1 VLSIPGSIMIDATT
15 KNAVNRISYIEGHL
29 AGVKKMVQ
37 EGRYCVDILKQT
49 YAIRRAIEKLE
60 SNLLDGH
67 LHSCVIEGVREGR
80 SDEVLGELVELY
92 GLANK

>member
-1 VLSIPGSIMIDATT
+1 MIDETT
-15 KNAVNRISYIEGHL
+15 KDTINRISYIEGHL
-29 AGVKKMVQ
+29 AGVKKMV
-37 EGRYCVDILKQT
+37 EEDRYCVDILKQT